1 MVGQYCVFRYTVIK
15 TVTNALFLGKWMYK
29 VNADSASTTVVSLRC
44 SLTQLGGHL
53 QARWPRFCSNMSKT
67 GYQEHTGSLDG
78 VTLTGDDRDASFSFD
93 IVVWKL
99 PMRSWDPSLS

>member
-53 QARWPRFCSNMSKT
+53 QAR
-67 GYQEHTGSLDG
+67 
-78 VTLTGDDRDASFSFD
+78 
-93 IVVWKL
+93 
-99 PMRSWDPSLS
+99 